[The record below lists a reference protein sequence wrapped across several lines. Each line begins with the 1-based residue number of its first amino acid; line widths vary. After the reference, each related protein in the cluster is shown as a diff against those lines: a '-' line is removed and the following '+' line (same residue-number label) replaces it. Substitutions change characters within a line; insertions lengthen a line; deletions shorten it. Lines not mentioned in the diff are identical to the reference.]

1 MSTGP
6 AIPSLLVVPG
16 DAHDFAS
23 LYAIATAY
31 AHSGL
36 LLDRHADR
44 ANEITFAFPAM
55 VCSSFAVEL
64 FLKFFLTLDNA
75 DNPTLPQD
83 DRRGHYLVKLWDR
96 IKPGNQDLIAS
107 MFRNASHTP
116 IVAGLETRRAVFL
129 QALKG
134 IGGAPFVE
142 WRYAYEIEQPTMM
155 SHGAVT
161 EVLDAVGYAAEHVMK
176 GRRAAAAVAASA
188 AARIDPSKADPA

>member
-1 MSTGP
+1 MSTKP

-36 LLDRHADR
+36 LLNEHADR
-44 ANEITFAFPAM
+44 TDQVTYAFPAM

-64 FLKFFLTLDNA
+64 FLKFFITLDNA

-83 DRRGHYLVKLWDR
+83 DRRGHYLQKLWDR
-96 IKPGNQDLIAS
+96 IKPVNQDLIAS
-107 MFRNASHTP
+107 MFRNPSHAP
-116 IVAGLETRRAVFL
+116 VAAGLETRKALFL
-129 QALKG
+129 QALTA
-134 IGGAPFVE
+134 IGKQPFVE
-142 WRYAYEIEQPTMM
+142 WRYAYEIEEPALM
-155 SHGAVT
+155 SPGSVA

-176 GRRAAAAVAASA
+176 GRRAAAAVIASA
-188 AARIDPSKADPA
+188 SPTSGATPDPV